1 MLNSPVGYCIFWYCC
16 QSEPHLFRE
25 LVVDG
30 TAGGGRRWSRKPH
43 GVKTHSPRRKNK
55 HGKLG
60 TPHQKP
66 RFSWENNGNILE
78 YIIMTHCRLK
88 HGTEQFHFSSIN
100 LSKIDMKSQNH
111 LQHRTLSTP
120 PATSFV
126 LDCSRRGGE
135 QPIHIER
142 FRRKKSNSNCI
153 TSKQGKQAR
162 AASVTNVQRGQ
173 SKTACKHP

>member
-30 TAGGGRRWSRKPH
+30 TAGGGRRWSRKLH
-43 GVKTHSPRRKNK
+43 GMKTQSPRRKNK

-100 LSKIDMKSQNH
+100 LSKIDMKSQKQSPTQNPEH
-111 LQHRTLSTP
+111 STGDL
-120 PATSFV
+120 F
-126 LDCSRRGGE
+126 
-135 QPIHIER
+135 R
-142 FRRKKSNSNCI
+142 FGRLKAW
-153 TSKQGKQAR
+153 GR
-162 AASVTNVQRGQ
+162 AADPHRKIQTQKVKFELHYIKTGKTGQ
-173 SKTACKHP
+173 SSFCHKCSKRSEQNGL